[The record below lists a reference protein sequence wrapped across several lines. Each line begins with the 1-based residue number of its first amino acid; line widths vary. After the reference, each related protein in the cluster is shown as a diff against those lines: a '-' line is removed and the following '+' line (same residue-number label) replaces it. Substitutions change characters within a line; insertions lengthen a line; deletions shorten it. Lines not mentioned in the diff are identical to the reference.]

1 MALWR
6 SLEGIDTHL
15 GRSVVVIGVFDG
27 VHRGHRTVLA
37 AAQQRSRRNGHP
49 GLPVVAVT
57 FDPHPVAV
65 LAPAK
70 TPPLL
75 TRIERR
81 AQLLVAAGASHV
93 LALPFDRQM
102 ADWSPEEFVQ
112 RVLVQALHSQAVV
125 VGENFR
131 FGHRAAGSID
141 TLARLGTEHG
151 FSLHALPLDG
161 ADEAW
166 SSTLIRRSLA
176 EGDVERAADALGRLF
191 AIDGVVVR
199 GDQRGRQLGYPTANV
214 PTPADLAVPADGVYA
229 GWLRRI
235 DDPSAQPLP
244 AAISVGTNP
253 TFNGIE
259 HRVES
264 YVLDRDDLE
273 LYDVPVEVSFVR
285 RLRGQVRFHSV
296 EALIEQMDA
305 DCDAARTLL
314 TDAG

>member
-1 MALWR
+1 
-6 SLEGIDTHL
+6 
-15 GRSVVVIGVFDG
+15 
-27 VHRGHRTVLA
+27 
-37 AAQQRSRRNGHP
+37 
-49 GLPVVAVT
+49 VVAVT
-57 FDPHPVAV
+57 FNPHPVAV